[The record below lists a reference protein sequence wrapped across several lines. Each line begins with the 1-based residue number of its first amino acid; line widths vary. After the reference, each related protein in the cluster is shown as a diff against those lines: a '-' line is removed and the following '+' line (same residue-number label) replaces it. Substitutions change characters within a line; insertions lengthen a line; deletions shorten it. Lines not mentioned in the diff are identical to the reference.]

1 MDLLQNPFYILNATQ
16 RDNRERIIDLAEEKS
31 LLSDSDKCM
40 AARTELTNP
49 RKRIS
54 AEVAWLPGVPPERVY
69 DILLLL
75 ESSVGN
81 RLGCDAIT
89 LIAPIDSLATA
100 LVRVPYGKKSIIA
113 DEVLETLKLSKGD
126 FREVGEFLGIHTLTP
141 IARSNLL
148 AARMLRLPDYTS
160 NVVAEWILSIVQTFE
175 NINLP
180 EVQAILNVERE
191 ASNFPEITELSDITS
206 EIQKRRRYYQQV
218 IKFALDNIHSA
229 KERSKTVMTVV
240 EFATDNDAN
249 HWSILV
255 EGIVDVYEKGAE
267 AFLDTELKN
276 IETQD
281 KKIRI
286 AADEEVSNTFLTSMV
301 DELLQTV
308 KDWDIIAQPIQLS
321 KDKQGLRHHASHDVA
336 DRVRLLA
343 IYLFNEYGELELS
356 QEILNVVQETFSE
369 ISAIFERITADLE
382 TLNRIAERREQQI
395 F

>member
-1 MDLLQNPFYILNATQ
+1 MLINVWRHGQNSPIHASGYLLKWHGY
-16 RDNRERIIDLAEEKS
+16 
-31 LLSDSDKCM
+31 
-40 AARTELTNP
+40 
-49 RKRIS
+49 
-54 AEVAWLPGVPPERVY
+54 PGVPPERVY

-89 LIAPIDSLATA
+89 PIAPINSLATA

-160 NVVAEWILSIVQTFE
+160 NAVAEWILAIVQTFE
-175 NINLP
+175 NINPP

-191 ASNFPEITELSDITS
+191 ASSFPEITELSDIIS
-206 EIQKRRRYYQQV
+206 EIQKCRRYYQQV

-255 EGIVDVYEKGAE
+255 EGTVDVYEKGVE
-267 AFLDTELKN
+267 AFLETEAKH

-286 AADEEVSNTFLTSMV
+286 AADEEVSDTFLTSMV

-321 KDKQGLRHHASHDVA
+321 KDRQGLRHNTSHDVA

-343 IYLFNEYGELELS
+343 IYLFNEYDKLNLS
-356 QEILNVVQETFSE
+356 QQILNVLQEVFTE
-369 ISAIFERITADLE
+369 ISAIAERITADLE
-382 TLNRIAERREQQI
+382 TLNKIAERREQQM